1 MKTIRLAGAYLA
13 GGLVGGFLLSALW
26 SDEVTVTGGQVPE
39 SDAALH
45 HRITQVERRLESVVS
60 ANAQLEAELE
70 RIGDLLGSRAAEV
83 PERSDAARSAPGI
96 DDPGAEITDEP
107 PSSQARSRFERMRRA
122 REQGLAEQL
131 TAAGF
136 TEADARHIE
145 TRVEELRV
153 AAMQSRYER
162 LRGAEPDGASR
173 SADGTATLRAELG
186 DAQYERFLE
195 ATGRPTRVGVASVL
209 SSSAAETAG
218 ILSGD
223 AIVAYG
229 GERVFDVRDLNRVLL
244 EGEPGEPVVVDIVRD
259 GQPIQIVMPRG
270 PLGISSGFGRRGGG

>member
-13 GGLVGGFLLSALW
+13 GGLVGGFLLSALL
-26 SDEVTVTGGQVPE
+26 SDEVTVTGGQPPE
-39 SDAALH
+39 SDAALR
-45 HRITQVERRLESVVS
+45 HRMTQMERRLDSVS
-60 ANAQLEAELE
+60 AANAQLTAELE
-70 RIGDLLGSRAAEV
+70 RISDLLESQAAAV
-83 PERSDAARSAPGI
+83 PELPDAARSAPAV
-96 DDPGAEITDEP
+96 DETGAEITDELP
-107 PSSQARSRFERMRRA
+107 GVQARSRFERMRRA
-122 REQGLAEQL
+122 REQGIAEQL

-136 TEADARHIE
+136 SEADARHIE

-153 AAMQSRYER
+153 AAMQSRYEQ
-162 LRGAEPDGASR
+162 LRGGEPTGAAPL
-173 SADGTATLRAELG
+173 ADRAATLGAELG

-223 AIVAYG
+223 DIVAYG